1 MSRDGSPST
10 DKSTTPQISSGHPAS
25 ATICDAG
32 IFIDDCLGKSAIG
45 IVWSGRMIPEDGD
58 DDDFTIPIAV
68 KMAVPRENADP
79 EADEDERDTIREE
92 GLIYDYLAKS
102 GTHGITPRYFGVFED
117 AVGTIALILENGG
130 TALKTFRNLA
140 NDQ

>member
-1 MSRDGSPST
+1 
-10 DKSTTPQISSGHPAS
+10 
-25 ATICDAG
+25 
-32 IFIDDCLGKSAIG
+32 
-45 IVWSGRMIPEDGD
+45 MILEDGD
-58 DDDFTIPIAV
+58 DNDFTIPIAV
-68 KMAVPRENADP
+68 KIAVPRENADP

-102 GTHGITPRYFGVFED
+102 GTHGITPHYFGVFED
-117 AVGTIALILENGG
+117 AVGTVALILESGG